1 MAKCNKSCSLNCR
14 RLQLNESLLGINKF
28 PEAADWIEAKLMLS
42 SSKTERLDC
51 TGPAIDTVS
60 IKKVHE

>member
-1 MAKCNKSCSLNCR
+1 MKKCKKSNTLNCR
-14 RLQLNESLLGINKF
+14 CLQLNESLLGINKF
-28 PEAADWIEAKLMLS
+28 PDAADWTEAKLMLS

-60 IKKVHE
+60 IKKCRD